1 MRACLSVLP
10 ALFALS
16 LAMPAAAAVFCANNT
31 ADLITVIDLAE
42 NNGVADEIRLRINT
56 TYVPT
61 SLNGFIINPQDNRDL
76 VISGGWNAGCNQ
88 RIEGTRTVI
97 DGQFN
102 RPGLQILATGPAG
115 QSQLRIEYLD
125 FFNGGGDRAILSVA
139 SNPSNT
145 DNRLDV
151 LIQNNRFFLNGGT
164 QVSESALVA
173 LVQGNVRLRGNLF
186 FANTTGVT
194 VARVRCENGTA
205 SISHNTLI
213 NNNTP
218 GNGFSSVL
226 AINGDCVHD
235 IDNNLFWGNVQPDF
249 RSAAT
254 GQIYRLRNNN
264 LDQRAGQAPP
274 QLEIGTRLQ
283 DPLFEPGLINARLSE
298 GSPMIDAGLADP
310 PAGLPPLSLDELP
323 RLAGPAPDIGAV
335 EFDQILRD
343 GYE

>member
-1 MRACLSVLP
+1 MRHTFSTLS

-16 LAMPAAAAVFCANNT
+16 LVTPAAATVYCANNS
-31 ADLITVIDLAE
+31 ADLVTVIDLAE

-56 TYVPT
+56 TYVSVNT
-61 SLNGFIINPQDNRDL
+61 SGFIVNPQDNRDL

-102 RPGLQILATGPAG
+102 RPGLQILSVAGAG
-115 QSQLRIEYLD
+115 QAQLRIEYLD
-125 FFNGGGDRAILSVA
+125 FFNGGGDRAILSVG
-139 SNPSNT
+139 SNPANS

-151 LIQNNRFFLNGGT
+151 LIQNNRFFLNGSNQLTDAALET
-164 QVSESALVA
+164 QVE
-173 LVQGNVRLRGNLF
+173 GNVRLRGNLF
-186 FANTTGVT
+186 FANTSG
-194 VARVRCENGTA
+194 ARIARLRCDSGTA
-205 SISHNTLI
+205 SISHNTWV
-213 NNNTP
+213 NNTTP
-218 GNGFSSVL
+218 GDGLSSVL
-226 AINGDCVHD
+226 AISGNCVHE

-249 RSAAT
+249 RSAAN
-254 GQIYRLRNNN
+254 GQVYRLRNNN
-264 LDQRAGQAPP
+264 LDQRAGQAQP

-283 DPLFEPGLINARLSE
+283 DPLFAPGLLNARLAE
-298 GSPMIDAGLADP
+298 GSPMIDAGLSNP

-343 GYE
+343 GFE